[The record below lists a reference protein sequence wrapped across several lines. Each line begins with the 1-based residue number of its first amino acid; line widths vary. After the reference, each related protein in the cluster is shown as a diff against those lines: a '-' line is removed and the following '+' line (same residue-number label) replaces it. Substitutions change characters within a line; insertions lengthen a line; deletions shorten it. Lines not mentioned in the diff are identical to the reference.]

1 MSSEISL
8 LDALAKIAAMTVR
21 ENLLHALSS
30 PDAHTYIQDFSP
42 APVPVPVGNQWSG
55 VAM

>member
-8 LDALAKIAAMTVR
+8 LDALAKIAAMTVK

-30 PDAHTYIQDFSP
+30 PDAHTYKTFPQLPFQFLSETN
-42 APVPVPVGNQWSG
+42 GLG
-55 VAM
+55 